1 MLFTVGMLLA
11 TDKWTGSIASVVL
24 LIYAVPYHF
33 QLCSLKINTKPYD
46 ANMSLAIPHG
56 YSSQSLCR
64 NSDMHGVCVCT
75 KCEVVMKGYTATMSN
90 VERVNQ
96 QVVLCHRR
104 RRHLASQ
111 FHILN
116 YA

>member
-64 NSDMHGVCVCT
+64 NSETHGFVRVRVGVCV
-75 KCEVVMKGYTATMSN
+75 
-90 VERVNQ
+90 
-96 QVVLCHRR
+96 
-104 RRHLASQ
+104 
-111 FHILN
+111 
-116 YA
+116 